1 MRGIV
6 NECSLLQPLASPVGS
21 FRLAAPGSGL
31 LGASAITATLML
43 HGVLA
48 GIAAASSCLHLLWSV
63 WSRAR
68 RLRTRRG
75 HRQVPLLSSS
85 LPSLDSL
92 PFSLS
97 AFSPSQLCPH
107 LSPALPLSPLPLSAL
122 HVTCA

>member
-48 GIAAASSCLHLLWSV
+48 GIAAASSCLHLLLGLRGLV
-63 WSRAR
+63 GFAR
-68 RLRTRRG
+68 VAATAKSLCSL
-75 HRQVPLLSSS
+75 PLCPPLIPSLSPF
-85 LPSLDSL
+85 LPSL
-92 PFSLS
+92 
-97 AFSPSQLCPH
+97 
-107 LSPALPLSPLPLSAL
+107 PLNFVLISPLPYLSARSL
-122 HVTCA
+122 SLPCM